1 MHRVR
6 REKALSQNR
15 HRDIYETLKRGILD
29 GKFEVGKPLPSASV
43 LMRKFGV
50 ARATAV
56 AALKALERE
65 GLAESRRGSGT
76 FVKNC
81 VASRK
86 IGLIVPGV
94 AYSEI
99 YPPIVSEILKQAQM
113 ADYKLYIGDM
123 SCADSKD
130 WTRQIE
136 RIVAEYAKDHVSGVI
151 LQPFEYAGGRGSYT
165 DKALALLKSINM
177 PVVLLGYDIVSL
189 PERSDYDVVGINN
202 YAAGARVA
210 EHLREQGAKRI
221 FFLDGPV
228 GGSFSAKERIRG
240 IADVLGSK
248 RFTMERNVFATRAD
262 NVSAVRSYVKR
273 HRPDAIVCC
282 NDAVAAMLK
291 QTLEVC
297 GISVPKDIM
306 LVGFDDVNIARLT
319 QITSVRQPCESI
331 ARAAFKRLLD
341 RIEEPSMAAAE
352 IYLTASLVRR
362 RSTEREQC
370 QADRGKEKVQVAA
383 KKRTRP

>member
-1 MHRVR
+1 
-6 REKALSQNR
+6 
-15 HRDIYETLKRGILD
+15 
-29 GKFEVGKPLPSASV
+29 
-43 LMRKFGV
+43 
-50 ARATAV
+50 
-56 AALKALERE
+56 
-65 GLAESRRGSGT
+65 
-76 FVKNC
+76 
-81 VASRK
+81 
-86 IGLIVPGV
+86 
-94 AYSEI
+94 
-99 YPPIVSEILKQAQM
+99 
-113 ADYKLYIGDM
+113 
-123 SCADSKD
+123 
-130 WTRQIE
+130 
-136 RIVAEYAKDHVSGVI
+136 
-151 LQPFEYAGGRGSYT
+151 
-165 DKALALLKSINM
+165 M
-177 PVVLLGYDIVSL
+177 PVVLLGYDIVAL
-189 PERSDYDVVGINN
+189 PGRSDYDVVGINN

-210 EHLREQGAKRI
+210 EHLREQGARRI

-273 HRPDAIVCC
+273 HKPDAIVCC

-341 RIEEPSMAAAE
+341 RIGEPSMAAAE
-352 IYLTASLVRR
+352 IYLTAPLVRR
-362 RSTEREQC
+362 RSTEREPV
-370 QADRGKEKVQVAA
+370 QASRGKEKIHVATSKAIA

>member
-1 MHRVR
+1 MA
-6 REKALSQNR
+6 KATYKEIL
-15 HRDIYETLKRGILD
+15 ETLKRDILD
-29 GKFEVGKPLPSASV
+29 GKYGHALPSVGSLV
-43 LMRKFGV
+43 RKYGV
-50 ARATAV
+50 ARATV
-56 AALKALERE
+56 HHSLEELFHQGFIFRKQ
-65 GLAESRRGSGT
+65 GSGT
-76 FVKNC
+76 FV
-81 VASRK
+81 RK
-86 IGLIVPGV
+86 RRNVGLIVPGV
-94 AYSEI
+94 TYSEI
-99 YPPIVSEILKQAQM
+99 YPPIVSEILCQAQM
-113 ADYKLYIGDM
+113 SGYKLFIGDM
-123 SCADSKD
+123 SCADSGGFA
-130 WTRQIE
+130 RQIE
-136 RIVAEYAKDHVSGVI
+136 RIVSEYERDRVSGVI
-151 LQPFEYAGGRGSYT
+151 FQPFEYAGGRDSYT
-165 DKALALLKSINM
+165 DKALSLLKSINV
-177 PVVLLGYDIVSL
+177 PVVLLGYDIVAL

-341 RIEEPSMAAAE
+341 RIGEPSMAAAE
-352 IYLTASLVRR
+352 IYLTAPLVRR
-362 RSTEREQC
+362 RSTEREPG
-370 QADRGKEKVQVAA
+370 QASRGKEKIHVATSKAIA